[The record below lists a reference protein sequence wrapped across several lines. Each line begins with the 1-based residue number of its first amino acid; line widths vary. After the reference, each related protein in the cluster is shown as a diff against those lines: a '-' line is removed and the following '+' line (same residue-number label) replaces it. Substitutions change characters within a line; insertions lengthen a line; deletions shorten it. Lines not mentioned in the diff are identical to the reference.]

1 MRRRLQKII
10 LEGSAT
16 ETRVRCIEV
25 LCAMADV
32 FEGGELQ
39 SELLNT
45 YKQVGAARAREA

>member
-1 MRRRLQKII
+1 
-10 LEGSAT
+10 
-16 ETRVRCIEV
+16 
-25 LCAMADV
+25 MADV

>member
-1 MRRRLQKII
+1 M
-10 LEGSAT
+10 
-16 ETRVRCIEV
+16 RCIEV

-32 FEGGELQ
+32 LEGGELQ